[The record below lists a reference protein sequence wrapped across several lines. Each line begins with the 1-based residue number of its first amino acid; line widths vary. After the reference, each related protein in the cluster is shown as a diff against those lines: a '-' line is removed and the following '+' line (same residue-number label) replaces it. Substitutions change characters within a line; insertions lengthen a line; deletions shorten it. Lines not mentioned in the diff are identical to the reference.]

1 MSAQPAHRHVWSGLG
16 TESEGAPVGIL
27 GIPFDG
33 AVSFRPGAAHAPERL
48 RMFSSHVTPI
58 TEEGYGLRQGMIRD
72 YGNVERDLDWA
83 RYFDAVT
90 AAALEPLKHPFTLFL
105 GGDHSVTIPLHRAF
119 SQAMGKSFGIL
130 HIDAHPDLCDT
141 FEGHKW
147 SHACTERRA
156 LELPNLKPEHL
167 VFCGIRSW
175 EQQELDLLAQNPG
188 IGVHSARRIH
198 QRGIEAIAAAVVDQL
213 ASCDAIYLTLD
224 IDCLDP
230 AFAPGTGTPEA
241 GGLTSRQLLEFLRI
255 IFEKLPIRAM
265 DIVEVSPPLDYSDI
279 TTVAALKVI
288 YEVLGWVQ
296 ARGNR

>member
-1 MSAQPAHRHVWSGLG
+1 MPAQPPHRRVWSGL
-16 TESEGAPVGIL
+16 TTDSASAPVGIL

-33 AVSFRPGAAHAPERL
+33 AVSFRPGAAHAPERM

-58 TEEGYGLRQGMIRD
+58 TEEGYGLRQGIIRD
-72 YGNVERDLDWA
+72 YGDVARDLDWA

-90 AAALEPLKHPFTLFL
+90 TAALKPLAHPFTLFL

-119 SQAMGKSFGIL
+119 DQAISKPFGIL

-156 LELPNLKPEHL
+156 LELPNVQPESL

-188 IGVHSARRIH
+188 IGMHSARTIH
-198 QRGIEAIAAAVVDQL
+198 QRGIEAVARSVIEQL
-213 ASCDAIYLTLD
+213 SRFEAIDLTLD

-230 AFAPGTGTPEA
+230 AYAPGTGTPES

-255 IFEKLPIRAM
+255 IFASLPIRAM

-288 YEVLGWVQ
+288 YEMLGWVQ
-296 ARGNR
+296 GRGA

>member
-1 MSAQPAHRHVWSGLG
+1 MSAQPAHRRVWSGLATG
-16 TESEGAPVGIL
+16 GASAPVAIL
-27 GIPFDG
+27 GIPFDA
-33 AVSFRPGAAHAPERL
+33 AVSFRPGASHAPERL

-58 TEEGYGLRQGMIRD
+58 TEEGIGLRPGMIHD
-72 YGNVERDLDWA
+72 YGDVERDLDWA

-90 AAALEPLKHPFTLFL
+90 QAALESLAHPFTLFL

-119 SQAMGKSFGIL
+119 DQVIGKPFGIL

-141 FEGHKW
+141 FEGHRW

-156 LELPNLKPEHL
+156 LELPNVTPEGL

-175 EQQELDLLAQNPG
+175 EQQELDLLAHNPG
-188 IGVHSARRIH
+188 IGMHSARSIH
-198 QRGIEAIAAAVVDQL
+198 QRGIEAVAQSVIEQL
-213 ASCDAIYLTLD
+213 SRFEAIYLTLD

-230 AFAPGTGTPEA
+230 AYAPGTGTPEA
-241 GGLTSRQLLEFLRI
+241 GGLTSRQLLEFLRL

-296 ARGNR
+296 GRGA